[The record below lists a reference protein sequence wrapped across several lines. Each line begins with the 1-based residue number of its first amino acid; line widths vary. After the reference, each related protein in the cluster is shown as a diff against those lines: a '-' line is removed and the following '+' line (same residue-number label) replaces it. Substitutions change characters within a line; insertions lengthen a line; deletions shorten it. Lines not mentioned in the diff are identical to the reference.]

1 MMKSEVNM
9 FKPPEPLILNEDSNA
24 SYRKFKQKFMIYMRA
39 TNYIMEKDDRKIA
52 ILLNVGGE
60 VVIDIYNALE
70 LSEEQ
75 KQNYETVMIAF
86 DNYFMPKKNE
96 LLSRYLFNI
105 RKQLEGEML
114 KDFIRELRDLAEPCN
129 FGHQKESLIR
139 DQVILGISNDQ
150 LRNNLLSL
158 RTLTLEQMEQ
168 ICNASELKKNQVK
181 QEVDEYS
188 ILNGVGCFHQAP
200 NINIECIPEL
210 MEIEKQEPFQ
220 LPEGLPPT
228 VLNLMDDLRRAGEN
242 YKGDNKKDFFT
253 EEVNLNLL
261 RLWEEIKLLNKSLK
275 PKIYEYLSQYVNI
288 SKDTLIRRSKGLRL
302 SEEEKKLAK
311 LRNELKMLIDQQMP
325 ALEMGFRKRCDD
337 FLKQKFAKDK
347 DDGQIKSQRTPRR
360 QYHWNEQSR
369 CVLRSYVIYTYDHNF
384 EYVR

>member
-129 FGHQKESLIR
+129 FGDQKESLIR

-168 ICNASELKKNQVK
+168 ICYASELKKNQVK

-253 EEVNLNLL
+253 EEVNSNLL
-261 RLWEEIKLLNKSLK
+261 R
-275 PKIYEYLSQYVNI
+275 
-288 SKDTLIRRSKGLRL
+288 
-302 SEEEKKLAK
+302 
-311 LRNELKMLIDQQMP
+311 
-325 ALEMGFRKRCDD
+325 
-337 FLKQKFAKDK
+337 FAKDK

-369 CVLRSYVIYTYDHNF
+369 KLVKDIWNIKKQCLRLDGKKKDLEELLNQYLRKNILPLWPEGWMYLKSLKNKIENTSDLNFNSTSINLGNVIAQA
-384 EYVR
+384 VQK